1 MSLISF
7 IKEAGE
13 KLFKHPQA
21 EAAAAPA
28 GAAPAAES
36 DVAKLNATAGA
47 AIEKYIES
55 QGLKVDGLNVGYD
68 GATQTVTVSGVAP
81 DQATKEKVVLCC
93 GNVAAVAKVND
104 MLTVA
109 NKTEPESKF
118 HTVKSG
124 DTLSKIAK
132 EAYGDANAYMKIFEA
147 NKPMLKDPN
156 KIYPGQMLR
165 IPA

>member
-21 EAAAAPA
+21 EAPAATAAPQQ
-28 GAAPAAES
+28 

-47 AIEKYIES
+47 SIEKYVES

-68 GATQTVTVSGVAP
+68 GASQTVTVSGVAP

-93 GNVAAVAKVND
+93 GNVASVAKVND

-109 NKTEPESKF
+109 AAAEPESKY

>member
-21 EAAAAPA
+21 EAPAATAAPQQ
-28 GAAPAAES
+28 

-47 AIEKYIES
+47 SIEKYVES

-81 DQATKEKVVLCC
+81 DQATKE
-93 GNVAAVAKVND
+93 
-104 MLTVA
+104 
-109 NKTEPESKF
+109 
-118 HTVKSG
+118 
-124 DTLSKIAK
+124 
-132 EAYGDANAYMKIFEA
+132 
-147 NKPMLKDPN
+147 
-156 KIYPGQMLR
+156 
-165 IPA
+165 